1 MASEFI
7 PIALTQLWQIT
18 LLILVVAAVS
28 RWLSPRRPHLSH
40 LLWLVVL
47 LKCVTPPL
55 WTSPGGVFCWLQ
67 PEQQVEVPI
76 VENVEWVAAPWND
89 LLEFDTSASAVAETS
104 SAPFSGVSLNTIPE
118 VDLFALLATES
129 VIEAASSEPSSA
141 WIGKTAIAA
150 WLVISAFV
158 LLGVT
163 VRWWRFWKLVR
174 ASDQRDSPELEAL
187 LQ

>member
-129 VIEAASSEPSSA
+129 VIEAASSEP
-141 WIGKTAIAA
+141 
-150 WLVISAFV
+150 
-158 LLGVT
+158 
-163 VRWWRFWKLVR
+163 
-174 ASDQRDSPELEAL
+174 
-187 LQ
+187 